1 MALLKPPRQAASL
14 FPVATEGS
22 APTARWHNSLSAATD
37 PSRTAT
43 ARWCTTPPRW
53 RRQSWPY
60 GCQRRNGPHGPHGP
74 HEPHGPWA
82 SNA

>member
-53 RRQSWPY
+53 RRQS
-60 GCQRRNGPHGPHGP
+60 
-74 HEPHGPWA
+74 
-82 SNA
+82 